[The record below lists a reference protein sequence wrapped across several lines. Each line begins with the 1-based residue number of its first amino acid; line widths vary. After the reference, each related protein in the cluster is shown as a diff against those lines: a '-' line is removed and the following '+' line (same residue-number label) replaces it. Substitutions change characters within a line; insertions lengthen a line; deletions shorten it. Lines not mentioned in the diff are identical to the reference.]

1 VKTVTASELQER
13 LESSQPRDWALI
25 DIRERGESDSGHIFS
40 STFLPRR
47 MLEFRIGELVPDKT
61 TSIVLYD
68 DDDGR
73 AALSQETLGRL
84 GYDRVERLEG
94 GMPGWQSH
102 GGAVATGTNVPSKAF
117 GERVHVREHPPTMS
131 PQELR
136 AALDQGEN
144 ILICDVRTPGEY
156 AEGHIP
162 GGYEAPSFDLVLG
175 AFDLG
180 RDYDRVVLNC
190 AGRTRSIMATR
201 TLQLLGISNA
211 TGLENGTSGWLLE
224 DWELERET
232 MRSLPEPSAES
243 AAQAAARAK
252 TLALEAEVGTIS
264 PAEAAAQAAEGQ
276 EKNIYFF
283 DVRSLAAYRDGH
295 AAPSRPLPG
304 GQALQR
310 ADDFIVVPTATIF
323 LIDDDDARAWLT
335 GYWLRRMGFPE
346 VSVVAGGL
354 PAWREANLPVAT
366 GRVQNP
372 PLTSADAPVME
383 KIGAAEL
390 HKLAEGGEVTILDV
404 GSSREYAR
412 GHLPKARWLPRS
424 WLELHI
430 GDLASTGQKIVVT
443 AARPEQARLGAEAL
457 ARIGYTDVQI
467 LEDGNTGWERAG
479 FEITPGEPTES
490 FGGPDFVLPPYEQGR
505 EGMLRYLK
513 WEIALYEDGAPD
525 AAEIRQG

>member
-1 VKTVTASELQER
+1 
-13 LESSQPRDWALI
+13 
-25 DIRERGESDSGHIFS
+25 
-40 STFLPRR
+40 
-47 MLEFRIGELVPDKT
+47 M
-61 TSIVLYD
+61 
-68 DDDGR
+68 
-73 AALSQETLGRL
+73 
-84 GYDRVERLEG
+84 
-94 GMPGWQSH
+94 
-102 GGAVATGTNVPSKAF
+102 
-117 GERVHVREHPPTMS
+117 
-131 PQELR
+131 
-136 AALDQGEN
+136 
-144 ILICDVRTPGEY
+144 
-156 AEGHIP
+156 
-162 GGYEAPSFDLVLG
+162 
-175 AFDLG
+175 
-180 RDYDRVVLNC
+180 
-190 AGRTRSIMATR
+190 
-201 TLQLLGISNA
+201 
-211 TGLENGTSGWLLE
+211 
-224 DWELERET
+224 
-232 MRSLPEPSAES
+232 
-243 AAQAAARAK
+243 
-252 TLALEAEVGTIS
+252 
-264 PAEAAAQAAEGQ
+264 
-276 EKNIYFF
+276 
-283 DVRSLAAYRDGH
+283 
-295 AAPSRPLPG
+295 
-304 GQALQR
+304 
-310 ADDFIVVPTATIF
+310 
-323 LIDDDDARAWLT
+323 IDDDDARAWLT

-513 WEIALYEDGAPD
+513 WEVALYEDGAPD